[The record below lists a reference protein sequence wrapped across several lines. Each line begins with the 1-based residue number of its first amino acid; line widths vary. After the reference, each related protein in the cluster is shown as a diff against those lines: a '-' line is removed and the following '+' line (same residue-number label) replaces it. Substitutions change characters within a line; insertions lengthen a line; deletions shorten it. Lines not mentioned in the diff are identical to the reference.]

1 MAGRMLIL
9 AVAMVLCP
17 LAFVGPQVRP
27 VAVAP
32 RCHGAAPPH
41 CVVHR
46 VATALAAAGM
56 PTTTQDLRL
65 RFLRR
70 LLRSQVYYMLA
81 ATMGTILLLCGS
93 FPWRCFVFLQ
103 RRPGVMRE
111 MVEGADDSQLSA
123 MTCLAA
129 AAMTHWLFAIVEDW
143 LAWRYLAVHCQEQM
157 SVQEHQIV
165 QSASALC
172 WIYTAHHFL
181 AATVFGSFLL
191 FEELAVLCCFG
202 AFFELPVCFT
212 NLRDLVV
219 TFHKELEEV
228 SSRFPLLSASFC
240 RSWWNLTGFLVL
252 LGRGSALL
260 SFAYATALW
269 NQELQ
274 QELPTVTSFAFRF
287 YGASFTHFGCTVAI
301 HPVVRATFGG
311 SRSGQPRLAPVR
323 LSSGRFEKESA
334 LQGSHPQQPNASAGG
349 TPSTSSSFSLT
360 TFDESEENS
369 KSASVVV
376 YFVVGLLFPLLG
388 GFNLGILLAALGY
401 GLSYGSIVNFAKKN
415 ETLKEYSS
423 SIDDV
428 GLAGVKAGE
437 YALKA
442 YNFVAAKVNA
452 AL

>member
-1 MAGRMLIL
+1 MARTGSLFRLSGLFVSDAGRGRFYPSDIMAGRMLIL
-9 AVAMVLCP
+9 AAAAMVLCP
-17 LAFVGPQVRP
+17 LAFVGPQASGVCVLPSQPLRRWVACMSIAWKIGCIVFWSVLWPLLHAATVPLLLAVSRIAMRRP
-27 VAVAP
+27 W
-32 RCHGAAPPH
+32 
-41 CVVHR
+41 
-46 VATALAAAGM
+46 
-56 PTTTQDLRL
+56 QLRGCQQRR

-81 ATMGTILLLCGS
+81 ALMGAVLLLSGP
-93 FPWRCFVFLQ
+93 FPWRRFVFLQ

-129 AAMTHWLFAIVEDW
+129 AAVTHWLFAIVEDW

-157 SVQEHQIV
+157 SLQEHQIV

-228 SSRFPLLSASFC
+228 SSRFPLVSASFC
-240 RSWWNLTGFLVL
+240 RSWWNFTGLLVL

-287 YGASFTHFGCTVAI
+287 YGGSFTPLGC
-301 HPVVRATFGG
+301 
-311 SRSGQPRLAPVR
+311 S
-323 LSSGRFEKESA
+323 
-334 LQGSHPQQPNASAGG
+334 
-349 TPSTSSSFSLT
+349 
-360 TFDESEENS
+360 
-369 KSASVVV
+369 
-376 YFVVGLLFPLLG
+376 
-388 GFNLGILLAALGY
+388 
-401 GLSYGSIVNFAKKN
+401 
-415 ETLKEYSS
+415 
-423 SIDDV
+423 DV
-428 GLAGVKAGE
+428 SMTR
-437 YALKA
+437 
-442 YNFVAAKVNA
+442 
-452 AL
+452 